1 MRDEFL
7 NNEWD
12 LAKFLF
18 SRQRSLISIPNI
30 SKSYSQYFSI
40 EGKTFLAGQNK
51 HKYYWK
57 TKLKR
62 QLQYVKINIS
72 QESRENSLA
81 LLGFSWN

>member
-1 MRDEFL
+1 MRDEIL
-7 NNEWD
+7 NNEWG

-51 HKYYWK
+51 HKYY
-57 TKLKR
+57 
-62 QLQYVKINIS
+62 
-72 QESRENSLA
+72 
-81 LLGFSWN
+81 

>member
-18 SRQRSLISIPNI
+18 SRQTSLISIPNI

-40 EGKTFLAGQNK
+40 KGKTFLAGRNR
-51 HKYYWK
+51 HY
-57 TKLKR
+57 
-62 QLQYVKINIS
+62 
-72 QESRENSLA
+72 
-81 LLGFSWN
+81 